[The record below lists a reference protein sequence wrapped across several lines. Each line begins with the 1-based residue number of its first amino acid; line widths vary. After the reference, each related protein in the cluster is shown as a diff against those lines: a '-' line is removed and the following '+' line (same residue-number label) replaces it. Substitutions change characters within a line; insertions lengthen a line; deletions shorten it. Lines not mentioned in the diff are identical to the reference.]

1 MEIVYSSPEG
11 TGVLDKVGFE
21 STARSSKQSTEVIE
35 VRFEKKFMAQTAQTS
50 PPNIA
55 ILHYFELN

>member
-1 MEIVYSSPEG
+1 M
-11 TGVLDKVGFE
+11 LDKVSFE
-21 STARSSKQSTEVIE
+21 ITARSSKHSTEVIE
-35 VRFEKKFMAQTAQTS
+35 VQLEIAFMAQTAQIS